1 MRRLHRILAI
11 VEGHGE
17 QTAVPVLLRHWFQR
31 RRFRNFETPD
41 LAIRAPGAG
50 ALKCPHDADD
60 ELGIEYYVEMAARE
74 QPDGILIVLDADD
87 ECQERSK
94 TRRQGLGPELLE
106 RARTTAPHIPI
117 EVVVANREYE
127 VWFLAALT
135 RLRQSGLIPQE
146 ARLEK
151 QLPDLETIRDCKK
164 PLTALLGRPYEE
176 TTDQPEFTDVLP
188 FTSGMA
194 KRSRSYRKLLKALE
208 ELTRAARAHR
218 TAANRLTTA
227 ASQTPPEKRNP

>member
-1 MRRLHRILAI
+1 MRRPHRILAI

-17 QTAVPVLLRHWFQR
+17 QTAVPLLLRHWFRR

-50 ALKCPHDADD
+50 ALKCPHDAED
-60 ELGIEYYVEMAARE
+60 ELGVEYYVEMAARE

-87 ECQERSK
+87 ECQERAK
-94 TRRQGLGPELLE
+94 ARRKGLGLELLE
-106 RARTTAPHIPI
+106 RARAAAPHIPI

-135 RLRQSGLIPQE
+135 RLRQAGLIPQRE
-146 ARLEK
+146 RLAK
-151 QLPDLETIRDCKK
+151 QLSDIETLRDCKK
-164 PLTALLGRPYEE
+164 PLSALLGRPYEE
-176 TTDQPEFTDVLP
+176 TIDQPEFSGALP

-194 KRSRSYRKLLKALE
+194 QRSRSYRKLLKALA
-208 ELTRAARAHR
+208 ELTQAARRRRAAAD
-218 TAANRLTTA
+218 RLT
-227 ASQTPPEKRNP
+227 ASAQ